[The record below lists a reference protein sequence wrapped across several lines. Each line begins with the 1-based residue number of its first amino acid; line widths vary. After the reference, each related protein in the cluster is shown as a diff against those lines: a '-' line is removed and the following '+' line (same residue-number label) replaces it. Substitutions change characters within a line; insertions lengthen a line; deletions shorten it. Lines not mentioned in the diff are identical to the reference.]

1 MKPPADL
8 RNKHV
13 LVAGAGL
20 AGLAAARTLARR
32 GAEVTVVEARDRV
45 GGRVWTW
52 REGFAAGQH
61 VEAGAD
67 LIESDQEALV
77 NLAKELRLETTP
89 ILRKG
94 FGYCGANRHGRV
106 CIQKVERGFDRL
118 HPSFMNMVGEYKLAE
133 QRWDSAIAR
142 DLARLSVADW
152 LRAIDADPWLSSR
165 LRGLRGFFL
174 ADPEDLSLLAL
185 VEFFAGGGFHGMGEM
200 IRVSGGNDRLATA
213 AADTLQPPVRLRT
226 VLRRVR
232 VARTGL
238 TASIESDRGLDQ
250 IAADYLVVA
259 VPATTAREIDFGGA
273 LPEPQRDAIA
283 KLRYGRATRLAIQ
296 FARRFWRKP
305 NRPNAFGSDQPTG
318 AVWEGNED
326 QKGPQ
331 GILSLLAGGHASREL
346 QAIIQA
352 EGIPG
357 VVRRLRWLGRPAPV
371 LASQTVVWEADRWA
385 GGGYAFFDPS
395 FDPRLR
401 DWLARPAERIVFAGE
416 HTSIKWQGYM
426 NGAVESGLRA
436 AAEIA
441 ALARMGK

>member
-1 MKPPADL
+1 MNAPVDL

-20 AGLAAARTLARR
+20 AGLAAARDLERR
-32 GAEVTVVEARDRV
+32 GAAVTVVEARNRV

-67 LIESDQEALV
+67 LIESDQKALV
-77 NLAKELRLETTP
+77 TLAKELRLETTP

-94 FGYCGANRHGRV
+94 FGYCGANRQGRV
-106 CIQKVERGFDRL
+106 CIQKVERGFEHI
-118 HPSFMNMVGEYKLAE
+118 HPSFNDMVGEYKLAE

-142 DLARLSVADW
+142 DIARLSVADW
-152 LRAIDADPWLSSR
+152 LRAVDADPWLSSR

-185 VEFFAGGGFHGMGEM
+185 VEFFGGGGFQGMGGM
-200 IRVSGGNDRLATA
+200 IRVVGGNDRLATSA
-213 AADTLQPPVRLRT
+213 AAQLQTPVRLRT

-232 VARTGL
+232 SAKAGL

-250 IAADYLVVA
+250 IPADYLVVA
-259 VPATTAREIDFGGA
+259 MPATTAREVDFGDA
-273 LPEPQRDAIA
+273 LPDQQREAIA
-283 KLRYGRATRLAIQ
+283 KLRYGRATRLTIQ

-305 NRPNAFGSDQPTG
+305 NRPNAFGSDQPIG
-318 AVWEGNED
+318 AVWDGNEE
-326 QKGPQ
+326 QKGAA
-331 GILSLLAGGHASREL
+331 GILSLLAGGNASREL
-346 QAIIQA
+346 QAITQA

-357 VVRRLRWLGRPAPV
+357 VVRRLRWLGPPAPV
-371 LASQTVVWEADRWA
+371 LASQTVAWEDDRWA
-385 GGGYAFFDPS
+385 GGGYSYFDPA
-395 FDPRLR
+395 FDPLLR
-401 DWLARPAERIVFAGE
+401 DWLARPAGRITFAGE

-426 NGAVESGLRA
+426 NGAVESGQRA
-436 AAEIA
+436 AAEIS
-441 ALARMGK
+441 ALARMDK